1 MAHCASYVNHDR
13 GNSQDLTSRV
23 ALVHTETQKTFIAS
37 SQYHPSS
44 DALPGRWILMVG
56 SLKDP
61 QGENSDV
68 IWWGMD
74 LDREE
79 LVQMVSPSFP
89 NRLSISYLL
98 R

>member
-1 MAHCASYVNHDR
+1 
-13 GNSQDLTSRV
+13 
-23 ALVHTETQKTFIAS
+23 
-37 SQYHPSS
+37 
-44 DALPGRWILMVG
+44 MVG